1 MSDLSIPDIVAAVQ
15 ADIQARG
22 FPTTTV
28 FYGDWKASKH
38 NGANQV
44 IFGLRGF
51 ELTDPL
57 GPGPYFQ
64 DPVAKTSQARAL
76 YTRVQACQV
85 WVHAAPPVPEG
96 DQFRAE
102 KCQVAT
108 CALLH
113 AVIAALWRL
122 ATGSLSIGTGEWPRP
137 EKQQFV
143 YGALAT
149 FIAKFSIPVLD
160 DSFAFVNPNASA
172 STGTAYLVV
181 GGNHYQASKTP

>member
-22 FPTTTV
+22 FPTTKV
-28 FYGDWKASKH
+28 LYGDWKASEHK
-38 NGANQV
+38 GANHV

-51 ELTDPL
+51 DISDPL

-64 DPVAKTSQARAL
+64 DPVTKLSQARSL
-76 YTRVQACQV
+76 YSRIQACQV
-85 WVHAAPPVPEG
+85 WVHAAPPVP
-96 DQFRAE
+96 DTDPLRAE
-102 KCQVAT
+102 KSQVAT

-113 AVIAALWRL
+113 AVLAALWRL
-122 ATGSLSIGTGEWPRP
+122 ATGSLSVEKGEWPRP

-160 DSFAFVNPNASA
+160 DSLTFVNPDTAGS
-172 STGTAYLVV
+172 SSTAYLVV
-181 GGNHYQASKTP
+181 GGNSYRASKTP